1 MFEYKLLFFGGI
13 LKKFKNHLDS
23 EARDTVCRVSYIH
36 TCLEMKRLTRFSK
49 VKQMDLI

>member
-13 LKKFKNHLDS
+13 LNKKFKNHLDS
-23 EARDTVCRVSYIH
+23 EARDSLQGIIH
-36 TCLEMKRLTRFSK
+36 TCLEMKRFTRFSK

>member
-13 LKKFKNHLDS
+13 LNKKFKNHLDS

-36 TCLEMKRLTRFSK
+36 A
-49 VKQMDLI
+49 